1 MLLNKK
7 YIFLAV
13 IICFG
18 LKLSAQKVSFD
29 NSNFFYQIYPIYN
42 FKQSIVSLTFDDG
55 SENQFKVGIPIL
67 KGMNIPATFYVI
79 TMNID
84 STTKSLLL
92 KDVSDEFEFGS
103 HTATHPDLIK
113 IGNEG
118 AKQELSN
125 SKSYLKKYFGINS
138 GLTMSYPWGI
148 YNDAIKQ
155 IVKGLY
161 LAART
166 TDPGYN
172 SFDNLDRYALK
183 TQSFDKNTESG
194 TANGWVDYA
203 IQNHLWLVE
212 MLHGINNIGYSPID
226 SSVLIKHLTY
236 IKKVN
241 DNIWCS
247 TVSNVI
253 KYIDESKNAKIE
265 CDFCNDTVYN
275 IRVNDFMDDSIYNQQ
290 LSIRIKVPANWD
302 SIWISNG
309 EKVKT
314 EFFNKSK
321 FILFNALPDNKLLT
335 IRPKFLSAPEINT
348 GMRLVYLSANPFFD
362 NIKFSLE
369 VFDQTDIDIILCDL
383 NGKLLIHQNE
393 KSVNG
398 VINLYF
404 DTSGIIKGV
413 YLLRVNSNRGDYII
427 KKLAKI

>member
-1 MLLNKK
+1 MSLNKK
-7 YIFLAV
+7 YIFLAL

-18 LKLSAQKVSFD
+18 LNLSAQKVSFD

-172 SFDNLDRYALK
+172 SLGNLDRYALK

-194 TANGWVDYA
+194 TANAWVDYA
-203 IQNHLWLVE
+203 MQNHLWLVE

-226 SSVLIKHLTY
+226 SPVLIKHLTY

-265 CDFCNDTVYN
+265 CDFCSDTVYN

-427 KKLAKI
+427 KKLVKI